1 MANLNAWD
9 GFLLIVGAYVAVM
22 ALVRLMRAHR
32 QKLTNELQDQIIA
45 EQQRT
50 KGKQPTKNKSHNE
63 AA

>member
-32 QKLTNELQDQIIA
+32 QKLTNELHDQIIA

-50 KGKQPTKNKSHNE
+50 KGKQPTKNKSQNE